1 MNTEVL
7 YKVFETATE
16 KNVDTTMA
24 AEILRGTEFISD
36 NDRKKQ
42 VNEFIGL
49 HFDALRR
56 AYGTGS
62 KKLFDDIV
70 RICEKSNDEEADMLL
85 RAHATGNEKLIK
97 EMEAKH
103 GAKGEANDG

>member
-1 MNTEVL
+1 MNAEVI
-7 YKVFETATE
+7 YKVFETADVR
-16 KNVDTTMA
+16 NIDTTMA
-24 AEILRGTEFISD
+24 TEILCGCAVIPD

-56 AYGTGS
+56 AYGTGN

-70 RICEKSNDEEADMLL
+70 KVCEKSDNEEADMLL
-85 RAHATGNEKLIK
+85 RAHATGNEKLIA
-97 EMEAKH
+97 EMEAKY
-103 GAKGEANDG
+103 GNS

>member
-1 MNTEVL
+1 MNAEVI
-7 YKVFETATE
+7 YKVFETADVR
-16 KNVDTTMA
+16 NIDTTMA
-24 AEILRGTEFISD
+24 AEALRGCAVIPD

-56 AYGTGS
+56 AYGTGN

-70 RICEKSNDEEADMLL
+70 AACVKSNAEEVDMLL
-85 RAHATGNEKLIK
+85 RAHATGNEKLIA
-97 EMEAKH
+97 ETEAKY
-103 GAKGEANDG
+103 GDG